1 MKLKCWEPG
10 ANLKN
15 KKVSKINC
23 QGKGGSVGKGVSS
36 NWWGKAGRKIDSEEG
51 HHQQI
56 KLFGKHRSVVAR
68 SDPH

>member
-36 NWWGKAGRKIDSEEG
+36 NRWGKEE
-51 HHQQI
+51 
-56 KLFGKHRSVVAR
+56 R
-68 SDPH
+68 